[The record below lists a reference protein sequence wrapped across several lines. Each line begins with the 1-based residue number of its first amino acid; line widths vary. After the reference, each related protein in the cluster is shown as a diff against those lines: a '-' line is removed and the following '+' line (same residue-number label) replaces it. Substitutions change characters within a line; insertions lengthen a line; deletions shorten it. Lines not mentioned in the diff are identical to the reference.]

1 MTESIT
7 HITHITIQKLWGYEH
22 LNLDWHLNQDVNVLA
37 GDNGSGKSTVLK
49 LIYMTLADTLGN
61 NHKFDPTLL
70 PANEVGIVF
79 NNHEHADF
87 LKHKYSNTNEQKDKI
102 DSLLKSISTKE
113 KEKKYASHYGS
124 TGVDFE
130 NSSSYVHAIP
140 RAFKDVNLNLINTF
154 DQDLKSQEAVQKL
167 TNELVKTELDWQI
180 YQLQEQYKDYQ
191 INIGKRAIEALTTG
205 KNNIQHIDAPKKF
218 FWDTIDQLF
227 RVTSKKIDR
236 QSNHIRFIKDQ
247 GEPHERI
254 IEPYHLSSGEKQM
267 LIILLTALVQDKQPA
282 IMLMDEPEISL
293 HTDWQET
300 LIDNIRKL
308 NENVQIII
316 ATHSP
321 SIIING
327 WQDKVF
333 EISDLL
339 QPQPT

>member
-22 LNLDWHLNQDVNVLA
+22 LNFDWHLNQDVNVLA

-49 LIYMTLADTLGN
+49 LIYMALMGEKRQNVKWELRN
-61 NHKFDPTLL
+61 
-70 PANEVGIVF
+70 IVSLTFETDIFF
-79 NNHEHADF
+79 NNGEHASLYTF
-87 LKHKYSNTNEQKDKI
+87 NNQNKNEKETKPAPKFQGALDKI
-102 DSLLKSISTKE
+102 FK
-113 KEKKYASHYGS
+113 AGSHFGTMQS
-124 TGVDFE
+124 NHEEGGFV
-130 NSSSYVHAIP
+130 NAIP
-140 RAFKDVNLNLINTF
+140 SSVTPLSINLINTF

-167 TNELVKTELDWQI
+167 TNDLVKTELDWQI

-191 INIGKRAIEALTTG
+191 IDIGKRAIEALTTG

-254 IEPYHLSSGEKQM
+254 IEAYHLSSGEKQM

-339 QPQPT
+339 QPQLT